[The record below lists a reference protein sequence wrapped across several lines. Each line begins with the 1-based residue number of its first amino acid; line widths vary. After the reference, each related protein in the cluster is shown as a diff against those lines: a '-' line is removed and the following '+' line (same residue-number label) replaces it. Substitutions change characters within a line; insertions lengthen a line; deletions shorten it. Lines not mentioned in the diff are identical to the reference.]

1 MNVRNIEILFKRSDS
16 KRENKQKKPPST
28 QQINSQ
34 RADHTFSKRE
44 NRNNSLNMFS
54 ITDAQKM

>member
-1 MNVRNIEILFKRSDS
+1 MYETLKYYLKGLIRKEKT
-16 KRENKQKKPPST
+16 NKEKKPPST

-34 RADHTFSKRE
+34 RADHTLSKRE